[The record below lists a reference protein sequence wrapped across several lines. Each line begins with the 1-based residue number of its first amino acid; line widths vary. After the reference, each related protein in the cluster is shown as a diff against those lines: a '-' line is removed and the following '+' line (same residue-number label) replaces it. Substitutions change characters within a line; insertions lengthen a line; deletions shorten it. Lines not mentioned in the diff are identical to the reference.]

1 MGTEDDSRIQ
11 QRHLWEQIAEELRRA
26 IHSGDLEPGSRL
38 ITADLAAR
46 WGVSRGPV
54 REALMA
60 LENEGIVHSSRRQGT
75 VVGTP
80 SALDLQE
87 IFSVREALESAA
99 GNVLCGKENLLSEKD
114 LARLTDTL
122 DAMDKAHLRGDNSA
136 AIKDDFTFHQ
146 LIVDLS
152 GNSRFS
158 AINKNMI
165 SQNTQHLKGL
175 DPLIWPR
182 VGWETMRSAHQGI
195 LDALLASDLDSYR
208 DAIFIH
214 YRNARARA
222 SMPRSTPARTG
233 EEPGRVGV
241 DVD

>member
-1 MGTEDDSRIQ
+1 MGTEDDPKIQ
-11 QRHLWEQIAEELRRA
+11 QRHLWEQIAEELRSG

-60 LENEGIVHSSRRQGT
+60 LENEGIVHSTRRQGT

-87 IFSVREALESAA
+87 IFGVREALESAA
-99 GNVLCGKENLLSEKD
+99 GNVLCGEGALLSKSER
-114 LARLTDTL
+114 ARLTDTL
-122 DAMDKAHLRGDNSA
+122 DSLDKAHQRGDTSA
-136 AIKDDFTFHQ
+136 GIKIDFAFHQ
-146 LIVDLS
+146 LIVDLT

-165 SQNTQHLKGL
+165 SQNTQHLKNL
-175 DPLIWPR
+175 DPLIWPQ
-182 VGWETMRSAHQGI
+182 VGWETMRSTHQAI
-195 LDALLASDLDSYR
+195 LNALLACDLDSYR
-208 DAIFIH
+208 EAVTNH
-214 YRNARARA
+214 YRSARARA
-222 SMPRSTPARTG
+222 SMQRVTPARTG

-241 DVD
+241 EAD

>member
-1 MGTEDDSRIQ
+1 MGTEDDLRIQ

-26 IHSGDLEPGSRL
+26 IHSGELEPGSRL

-60 LENEGIVHSSRRQGT
+60 LENEGIVRSTRRHGT

-99 GNVLCGKENLLSEKD
+99 GNVLCGEEALLSTND
-114 LARLTDTL
+114 LARLTDKL
-122 DAMDKAHLRGDNSA
+122 DSLDKARDRGDNSA
-136 AIKDDFTFHQ
+136 AIKYDFAFHQ
-146 LIVDLS
+146 LIVDLT

-175 DPLIWPR
+175 DPQIWPQ
-182 VGWETMRSAHQGI
+182 VGWEAMRSAHRAI
-195 LDALLASDLDSYR
+195 LDALVARDLDSYR
-208 DAIFIH
+208 DAVAAH
-214 YRNARARA
+214 YHNARARA
-222 SMPRSTPARTG
+222 SMPRMTPTITG
-233 EEPGRVGV
+233 DEPGLVAV
-241 DVD
+241 DAG

>member
-1 MGTEDDSRIQ
+1 MGTEDDLRIQ
-11 QRHLWEQIAEELRRA
+11 QRHLWEQIAEELRRG
-26 IHSGDLEPGSRL
+26 IHSGKLEPGSRL

-60 LENEGIVHSSRRQGT
+60 LENEGIVHSTRRQGT

-80 SALDLQE
+80 SALDLQA
-87 IFSVREALESAA
+87 IFCVREALESAA
-99 GNVLCGKENLLSEKD
+99 GNVLCDKETLLSSSD
-114 LARLTDTL
+114 RARLSHTL
-122 DAMDKAHLRGDNSA
+122 DAMDKAYQRGENAA
-136 AIKDDFTFHQ
+136 AIKSDFTFHQ
-146 LIVDLS
+146 LIVDLT

-175 DPLIWPR
+175 DPQIWPQ
-182 VGWETMRSAHQGI
+182 VGWETIRIAHQRI
-195 LDALLASDLDSYR
+195 LDALLAGDLDSYR

-214 YRNARARA
+214 YRNSKARA
-222 SMPRSTPARTG
+222 SMPKVTPASMG
-233 EEPGRVGV
+233 EEPGRLGV
-241 DVD
+241 DPA

>member
-26 IHSGDLEPGSRL
+26 IHSGELEPGSRL
-38 ITADLAAR
+38 ITSDLATR

-60 LENEGIVHSSRRQGT
+60 LENEGIVHSTRRQGT

-99 GNVLCGKENLLSEKD
+99 GNVLCSRETLLSTSD

-122 DAMDKAHLRGDNSA
+122 DSLDKAHERGDNSA
-136 AIKDDFTFHQ
+136 AIKIDFAFHQ
-146 LIVDLS
+146 LIVDLT

-175 DPLIWPR
+175 DPQIWPR
-182 VGWETMRSAHQGI
+182 VGWETMRSAHRVI
-195 LDALLASDLDSYR
+195 LDALVARDLDSYR
-208 DAIFIH
+208 DAITIH

-222 SMPRSTPARTG
+222 SMPRVTSARTG

-241 DVD
+241 DPG